1 MVRPILGAGAD
12 QSVRRGMLVLKS
24 GSSRRALRRAT
35 SAGALI
41 LAAGLIS
48 VPAHAQALPG
58 AVQPGRDRPGPPV
71 PPPPDFDFSIVT
83 PHRSA
88 VPRAVDEV
96 HFKLVDIKIDGA
108 TTIPASTFRPL
119 YDGLIGKDVT
129 LGDILDV
136 ADKIEQAYRARG
148 YLLVRAYVPPQRVK
162 DGIFTIHVVEGHLGS
177 VAVQGGDNDVKKKI
191 RGYLRPA
198 LREQPLTLS
207 SMERGLLLAND
218 LPGVGATGVLKA
230 SPDTPGASDLVVDVS
245 QDPVTGG
252 IAVDNRGSRFSGIWT
267 VSGDVEINSIFGAD
281 QLQGLITAS
290 PTSDEQIA
298 GTVRYRRAIGYDGL
312 VGSLI
317 GTITHG
323 EPGSTLA
330 AAGILTDSW
339 AAGAR
344 LTYPLIRSRAE
355 TLLLDGGVTAQDA
368 TVSTSGVTPTLSH
381 DEWRVIDLGGSYQR
395 LLDGGVLWTS
405 TFDAAQGLPIFG
417 ATPDD
422 GVHILSREHG
432 RTDFTKLTGSSR
444 ILLPLWD
451 NFSTM
456 LNVQGQMAFE
466 RLITGEQIAFGG
478 TQIGRGYDPGA
489 ITGDHGFGGSAELRY
504 DLHFNTSYLQALQ
517 PYVYVDGA
525 KTWYM
530 NHTASLPDQHIT
542 SVGGGFRFWMP
553 YNITGAVE
561 GSRTLNAVLGSDAGK
576 QSTKLLV
583 DLAIRF

>member
-1 MVRPILGAGAD
+1 MYVLNTG
-12 QSVRRGMLVLKS
+12 SFRRS
-24 GSSRRALRRAT
+24 LRRTASVGVLT
-35 SAGALI
+35 LT
-41 LAAGLIS
+41 AGLMAA
-48 VPAHAQALPG
+48 PTHAQVLPG
-58 AVQPGRDRPGPPV
+58 AVEPGRDRPGPPV
-71 PPPPDFDFSIVT
+71 PTPPDFDFSIVT

-96 HFKLVDIKIDGA
+96 HFKLVDIQISGT
-108 TTIPASTFRPL
+108 TTIPAATFRPL
-119 YDGLIGKDVT
+119 YEGMIGKDIT

-162 DGIFTIHVVEGHLGS
+162 NGIFTIHVVEGHLGS
-177 VAVQGGDNDVKKKI
+177 VAVQGGDNDVKRKI
-191 RGYLRPA
+191 RGYLHPA

-230 SPDTPGASDLVVDVS
+230 SPDTPGASDLVVDVL
-245 QDPVTGG
+245 QDPITGG
-252 IAVDNRGSRFSGIWT
+252 ISVDNRGSRFSGIWT

-281 QLQGLITAS
+281 QLQAVVTSA

-298 GTVRYRRAIGYDGL
+298 GSVRYRRALGYDGL
-312 VGSLI
+312 VGTLI

-330 AAGILTDSW
+330 QFDVLTDSW
-339 AAGAR
+339 AVGGR

-355 TLLLDGGVTAQDA
+355 TLLLDGGFTAQDA
-368 TVSTSGVTPTLSH
+368 RVNVAGSH
-381 DEWRVIDLGGSYQR
+381 DQWRVLDLGGSYQR
-395 LLDGGVLWTS
+395 SLPGGALWTS

-417 ATPDD
+417 ATHD
-422 GVHILSREHG
+422 GSLLLSRAG
-432 RTDFTKLTGSSR
+432 GTTAFTKLTGSTR
-444 ILLPLWD
+444 FLLPLFD

-456 LNVQGQMAFE
+456 LNLQGQIAFNK
-466 RLITGEQIAFGG
+466 LITGEQIAFGG

-489 ITGDHGFGGSAELRY
+489 ITGDDGLGGSAELRY
-504 DLHFNTSYLQALQ
+504 DFHFNTDYIQALQ

-525 KTWYM
+525 RTWYLG
-530 NHTASLPDQHIT
+530 NSGTLSDGHIT
-542 SVGGGFRFWMP
+542 SVGGGFRFWLP
-553 YNITGAVE
+553 LNITGALE
-561 GSRTLNAVLGSDAGK
+561 GARTLNAVQGSDGGK
-576 QSTKLLV
+576 QSTKLLL